1 MGFRNFAANVGLQ
14 FHTPEEYF
22 LGEDPSP
29 FTRQFN
35 PTTILQGESVNS
47 TNASK
52 SGIFSD
58 MYTIIP
64 FLTLNRRF
72 AGQKPFE
79 KTSDLDIVLFCGS
92 PGAGKSTFYW
102 SHLQP
107 LGYARINQDILKTVS
122 SLSRM
127 YGPTTPHSLSNI
139 V

>member
-1 MGFRNFAANVGLQ
+1 MGLQ

-29 FTRQFN
+29 FTRQFD
-35 PTTILQGESVNS
+35 PTTILREENVSP

-52 SGIFSD
+52 SEIFSHIH
-58 MYTIIP
+58 TSIP
-64 FLTLNRRF
+64 FHTLSSWF
-72 AGQKPFE
+72 AAQKPFE
-79 KTSDLDIVLFCGS
+79 KISALDIVLFCGS

-102 SHLQP
+102 NCLQP

-122 SLSRM
+122 NLSSTHAR
-127 YGPTTPHSLSNI
+127 TEPHSLSNI

>member
-1 MGFRNFAANVGLQ
+1 MGLQ

-29 FTRQFN
+29 FTRQFD
-35 PTTILQGESVNS
+35 PTTVLQEESVSS

-52 SGIFSD
+52 SGIFSN
-58 MYTIIP
+58 MYTSMP
-64 FLTLNRRF
+64 FPTLNQWF

-79 KTSDLDIVLFCGS
+79 KTSAIDIVLFCGS

-122 SLSRM
+122 SPPGT
-127 YGPTTPHSLSNI
+127 YAPTIPHSLSNI